1 MATDSAPAGWLED
14 YRSEGSGETGKIG
27 IIFVHGFTGSPA
39 SMRPWAH
46 FFLDRG
52 YTVSVPQLPGHGTH
66 WENLNKVSWSE
77 WPAKVME
84 ELAWLRSRCSSVFI
98 FGLSMGGCT
107 TLNVAERE
115 QVDGLVLVNPMSHIP
130 GNQIK
135 FAPLIA
141 LFKKGMPSVGD
152 DIKKPGVTEW
162 GYDVLPTRGVLQL
175 QKMLL
180 ATRANLKNATAPL
193 LIFHSADD
201 HVLPVSNTN
210 IIVSEIGTPID
221 EITRVELTN
230 SYHVATLDYDAE
242 IIFKRSLAFVE
253 AKSKN
258 S

>member
-1 MATDSAPAGWLED
+1 MATDTAPAGWLD
-14 YRSEGSGETGKIG
+14 DFRAEGTGENAKVG

-46 FFLDRG
+46 YFSDRG
-52 YTVSVPQLPGHGTH
+52 YTVSAPQLPGHGTK
-66 WENLNKVSWSE
+66 WQDLNNVSWPE
-77 WPAKVME
+77 WPAKVIE
-84 ELAWLRSRCSSVFI
+84 ELSWLRTRCAKVFI

-115 QVDGLVLVNPMSHIP
+115 SLDGIVLVNPMSHIP
-130 GNQIK
+130 GVQIK

-141 LFKKGMPSVGD
+141 LVKKGMPSVGD
-152 DIKKPGVTEW
+152 DIKKQGITEW
-162 GYDVLPTRGVLQL
+162 GYDVLPTLGVIQL

-180 ATRANLKNATAPL
+180 QTRANLKKAKAPL

-221 EITRVELTN
+221 KITRMELTN
-230 SYHVATLDYDAE
+230 SYHVATLDFDADV
-242 IIFKRSLAFVE
+242 IFEKSLRFVQ
-253 AKSKN
+253 SL

>member
-1 MATDSAPAGWLED
+1 MATDTAPAGWLDD
-14 YRSEGSGETGKIG
+14 YRSEGSGDMASIG

-46 FFLDRG
+46 YFAERG
-52 YTVSVPQLPGHGTH
+52 YSVSVPQLPGHGTQ
-66 WENLNKVSWSE
+66 WQELNKVSWSQ
-77 WPAKVME
+77 WPEKVMQ
-84 ELAWLRSRCSSVFI
+84 ELAWLRARCTKVFI
-98 FGLSMGGCT
+98 CGLSMGGCT
-107 TLNVAERE
+107 TLNVAERGG
-115 QVDGLVLVNPMSHIP
+115 VDGIVLVNPMSHIP
-130 GNQIK
+130 GLQIK

-162 GYDVLPTRGVLQL
+162 GYDVLPTLGVLQL

-180 ATRANLKNATAPL
+180 QTRAQLARATAPL
-193 LIFHSADD
+193 LIFHSSED

-221 EITRVELTN
+221 QITRVELTN

-242 IIFKRSLAFVE
+242 IIFDKSLNFIQLL
-253 AKSKN
+253 S
-258 S
+258 

>member
-1 MATDSAPAGWLED
+1 MATESAPAGWLDD
-14 YRSEGSGETGKIG
+14 YRAEGSGESARVG
-27 IIFVHGFTGSPA
+27 IILVHGFTGSPA

-46 FFLDRG
+46 YLNDRG

-66 WENLNKVSWSE
+66 WENLNKVSWEKWPEKVISE
-77 WPAKVME
+77 LSWI
-84 ELAWLRSRCSSVFI
+84 RSRCDKVFI

-130 GNQIK
+130 GVQIK

-152 DIKKPGVTEW
+152 DIKKPGITEW

-180 ATRANLKNATAPL
+180 ATRANLKKAVAPL
-193 LIFHSADD
+193 LIFHSQDD

-221 EITRVELTN
+221 QITRVELTN
-230 SYHVATLDYDAE
+230 SYHVATLDYDAD
-242 IIFKRSLAFVE
+242 IIFEKSLAFVQ
-253 AKSKN
+253 SH
-258 S
+258 SQ

>member
-1 MATDSAPAGWLED
+1 MATDTAPEGWLD
-14 YRSEGSGETGKIG
+14 DFRSEGTGENSRVG

-46 FFLDRG
+46 YFTDRG
-52 YTVSVPQLPGHGTH
+52 YTVSVPQLPGHGTQ
-66 WENLNKVSWSE
+66 WQRLNEVSWGQ
-77 WPAKVME
+77 WPAKVIE
-84 ELAWLRSRCSSVFI
+84 ELAWLRTRCSKVFI

-115 QVDGLVLVNPMSHIP
+115 QVDGLILVNPMAHIP
-130 GNQIK
+130 GIQIK

-162 GYDVLPTRGVLQL
+162 GYDVLPTRGVIQL

-180 ATRANLKNATAPL
+180 VTRANLEKATAPL
-193 LIFHSADD
+193 LIFHSVDD

-221 EITRVELTN
+221 QLTRVELKN
-230 SYHVATLDYDAE
+230 SYHVATLDFDSDV
-242 IIFKRSLAFVE
+242 IFEKSLTFVQ
-253 AKSKN
+253 SH

>member
-1 MATDSAPAGWLED
+1 MATESAPQGWLD
-14 YRSEGSGETGKIG
+14 DFRSTGSGANRKVG

-39 SMRPWAH
+39 SMRPWAEY
-46 FFLDRG
+46 FKKDG
-52 YTVSVPQLPGHGTH
+52 YTVSVPQLPGHGTR
-66 WENLNKVSWSE
+66 WENLNKVSWQQ
-77 WPAKVME
+77 WPAKVVE
-84 ELAWLRSRCSSVFI
+84 ELNWIRTECSKVFI

-107 TLNVAERE
+107 TLNVVESHA
-115 QVDGLVLVNPMSHIP
+115 VDGIVLVNPMAHIP
-130 GNQIK
+130 GFQIK
-135 FAPLIA
+135 LAPIIA

-152 DIKKPGVTEW
+152 DIKKPGITEW

-180 ATRANLKNATAPL
+180 RTRKNLKKATAPL

-221 EITRVELTN
+221 QISRVELSN

-242 IIFKRSLAFVE
+242 IIFERSMKFV
-253 AKSKN
+253 KSK
-258 S
+258 